1 MAAISRSS
9 TDSVAEL
16 AQLLEHLGALGHHL
30 AEHGLAVERL
40 LAEEGAERGAADVQ
54 RLARVLG
61 ARVGGVAGARG
72 EPLGAERLAGD
83 GEPGDE
89 AAPGLDAAAQHHA
102 PAEHDEQP
110 VGRRAALVDGEAGR
124 PGGLGAVARE
134 RGARVGRQPRE
145 GTSGFHCETPVA
157 ARTSSPGGRRAPGGP
172 LRTTA
177 GGRVG
182 TPVSESGFPRGR
194 AAAPPT
200 HEPGSA

>member
-61 ARVGGVAGARG
+61 ARVGGVGGARG

-83 GEPGDE
+83 GE
-89 AAPGLDAAAQHHA
+89 AR
-102 PAEHDEQP
+102 
-110 VGRRAALVDGEAGR
+110 GR
-124 PGGLGAVARE
+124 
-134 RGARVGRQPRE
+134 
-145 GTSGFHCETPVA
+145 S
-157 ARTSSPGGRRAPGGP
+157 RAPP
-172 LRTTA
+172 
-177 GGRVG
+177 
-182 TPVSESGFPRGR
+182 
-194 AAAPPT
+194 
-200 HEPGSA
+200 